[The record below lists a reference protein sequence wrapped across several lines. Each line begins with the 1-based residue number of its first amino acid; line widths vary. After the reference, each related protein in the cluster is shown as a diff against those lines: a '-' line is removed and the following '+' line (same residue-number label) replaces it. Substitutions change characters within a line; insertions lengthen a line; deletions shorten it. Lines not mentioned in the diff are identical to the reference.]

1 VIDFDSMSDAQLRQT
16 ADEWR
21 AKAAATG
28 EQVATWNRQY
38 PAPAPRQSAGL
49 SALVRVDENYDW
61 TNAAR
66 DRRRGKALQQIL
78 AAEAE
83 EANQAQ
89 QAEEQH
95 RALWRATSP
104 IGQLIAR

>member
-1 VIDFDSMSDAQLRQT
+1 MTIVDWDNASVAELHHEASAWRQ
-16 ADEWR
+16 R
-21 AKAAATG
+21 AATTAR
-28 EQVATWNRQY
+28 EVETWNRQY

-49 SALVRVDENYDW
+49 SALVRVDEDYDW

-66 DRRRGKALQQIL
+66 DRRRGKALQQIY

-83 EANQAQ
+83 AAKQAQ
-89 QAEEQH
+89 QVEEQH

-104 IGQLIAR
+104 IG